1 METGAESP
9 KAGNAQLRI
18 AGSQRGPAEQSLDN
32 DEVFPLSS
40 GIGAPRFCLETAR
53 IQGP

>member
-1 METGAESP
+1 MVNGAESP

-18 AGSQRGPAEQSLDN
+18 AGSRRGPAEQSPGN
-32 DEVFPLSS
+32 DGVFPWRL

-53 IQGP
+53 IECL